1 MASLDD
7 LAREVRG
14 FVADTGAG
22 ASPPDDEAF
31 GRLALRVFAM
41 QFEHNRPYR
50 AFCERRGV
58 QPDRI
63 DGWSAI
69 PAVPTSAFRSLDLG
83 CAPTE
88 TVFLTSGTTE
98 GTERRGRHPVPRPEV
113 YREAAIA
120 HFRRMVLPDGA
131 RPRLVALLG
140 TFSGRILI
148 NRTLGEAARVQ
159 DCFILADKVHV
170 LRRPVATQGRG
181 VFILNDP
188 RECLGMLGRFEEIWG
203 SSEPGVSAN
212 STGL

>member
-1 MASLDD
+1 MTDPL
-7 LAREVRG
+7 
-14 FVADTGAG
+14 DTGKG
-22 ASPPDDEAF
+22 GPPAPERTLFTSKAEYNHAAD
-31 GRLALRVFAM
+31 RLLAIAENELRVFDPDFGDFRLEVPARIEALRH
-41 QFEHNRPYR
+41 FL
-50 AFCERRGV
+50 RRGLNNRLYIAVHDPDSV
-58 QPDRI
+58 QRY
-63 DGWSAI
+63 
-69 PAVPTSAFRSLDLG
+69 
-83 CAPTE
+83 C
-88 TVFLTSGTTE
+88 
-98 GTERRGRHPVPRPEV
+98 
-113 YREAAIA
+113 
-120 HFRRMVLPDGA
+120 
-131 RPRLVALLG
+131 PRLVALLG